1 MSHTRRWLLAVSI
14 GDLLLLYLPIV
25 VLVLFSFNASKISA
39 SWQGF
44 TLRWY
49 AALAG
54 DESLVAALQNSL
66 QVAITSTLLAT
77 GLGLGLALGLHQRSA
92 PSASG
97 RALNAIEG
105 LLLLPLVIPEVLM
118 GVALLLFFVLIKL
131 PLGLL
136 TIILAHTTFNLPV
149 VVIII
154 LARLRKLDPRLEEA
168 AQDLGATRWQSFRR
182 VTLPLLSPALLGAM
196 LMAFTIS
203 LDDFIVTFFTAGPGS
218 STLPLK
224 VYSMLKSGIS
234 PVINALSAVIVIISM
249 AFIGFALLLQRETV
263 RQS

>member
-1 MSHTRRWLLAVSI
+1 MSHRRRWLLAVSI

-66 QVAITSTLLAT
+66 LVASTSTLLAT
-77 GLGLGLALGLHQRSA
+77 GLGLGLALGLHQWSA

-263 RQS
+263 RQN